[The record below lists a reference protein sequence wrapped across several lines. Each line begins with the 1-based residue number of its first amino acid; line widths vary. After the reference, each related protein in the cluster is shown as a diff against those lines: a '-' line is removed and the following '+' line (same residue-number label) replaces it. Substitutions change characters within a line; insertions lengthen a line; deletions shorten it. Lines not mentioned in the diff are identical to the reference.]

1 MISIEISDQKVNQAL
16 EKLIR
21 SVENTH
27 SVLELIGEQLVA
39 STKRRFS
46 TSTAPDGSRW
56 ASNSHVTILRYLGE
70 YKSSF
75 SKKDGRITKKG
86 TDKAIAKRP
95 LIGKSGDLSREISY
109 EIEDN
114 HTLYIGSS
122 MIYAAV
128 QQFGAEAKQFGK
140 APWGDIPARPF
151 LGLSDRDQSNI
162 LDTISDYLS
171 DSFVS

>member
-1 MISIEISDQKVNQAL
+1 MISIGIGDQKVAQSL

-27 SVLELIGEQLVA
+27 SVLELIGEQLVD

-56 ASNSHVTILRYLGE
+56 ASNSQVTILRYLGA
-70 YKSSF
+70 YKSSY
-75 SKKDGRITKKG
+75 KKDGRISQKG
-86 TDKAIAKRP
+86 IDRATSKRP
-95 LIGKSGDLSREISY
+95 LIGETGSLSRQISY
-109 EIEDN
+109 DIEGN
-114 HTLYIGSS
+114 NTLYIGSS

-128 QQFGAEAKQFGK
+128 QQFGAKARQFGK

-151 LGLSDRDQSNI
+151 LGLSDRDQANI
-162 LDTISDYLS
+162 IDTISDYLS
-171 DSFVS
+171 DSFTP

>member
-1 MISIEISDQKVNQAL
+1 MISIEIGDQKVAQSL

-27 SVLELIGEQLVA
+27 SVLELIGEQLVD

-56 ASNSHVTILRYLGE
+56 ASNSQVTILRYLGA
-70 YKSSF
+70 YKSSY
-75 SKKDGRITKKG
+75 KKDGRISKKG
-86 TDKAIAKRP
+86 IDRATSKRP
-95 LIGKSGDLSREISY
+95 LIGETGSLSRQISY

-114 HTLYIGSS
+114 NTLYIGSS

-151 LGLSDRDQSNI
+151 LGLSDRDQTNI
-162 LDTISDYLS
+162 IDTISDYLS
-171 DSFVS
+171 DSFTP